1 MKKRILSVVLCV
13 AMLLSV
19 VPFTLVTSAAAA
31 DNNTLD
37 VFTVPENG
45 EIKDSGDNPGLIQ
58 YGSFPTQSSVT
69 VNGENFFS
77 SEITAASKYV
87 SYLPGS
93 YMADG
98 SATNV
103 TMQELYPG
111 VDLSEY
117 NYLAVRFKISGG
129 DATKTA
135 RLWAN
140 CGPTNATS
148 VMMNHSNNKFVNY
161 NETAPIVADKNVFLP
176 SNFDGWI
183 IFAEEKFESGATIEN
198 LYRVSFAYFEG
209 ASSIS
214 ENTWIGRTVYV
225 GDMKLVK
232 DVEAFSKA
240 CICSVKGHVEGTAA
254 TCKDKAVCSV
264 CGQSYGEVDA
274 TKHGTNTELK
284 GVVEAECGKPGYTGD
299 TWCKDCNTEI
309 AKGTATDALTHKG
322 GEATC
327 SAKAVCDLCEQEYG
341 EVKADNHKNTEL
353 KGVVEAECGKPGY
366 SGDTWCKDCNTE
378 IAKGTAT
385 DALTHKG
392 GEATCSAK
400 AVCDLCEQAYGEVK
414 ADNHK
419 NTELKNKKDATC
431 EAEGY
436 SGDTWCKDCDKEVKK
451 GEVVKKLDHVPA
463 TELANK
469 KDATTTEKGY
479 TGDKVCKECGA
490 VMEAGKEIP
499 VIVEDN
505 KDDTTTGG
513 NTTDDE
519 NAGGN
524 TEGEGTTAPETGDN
538 ASILLA
544 VLMTLMAGAVV
555 VLAKKRAQS
564 K

>member
-327 SAKAVCDLCEQEYG
+327 SAKAVCDLCEQ
-341 EVKADNHKNTEL
+341 
-353 KGVVEAECGKPGY
+353 
-366 SGDTWCKDCNTE
+366 
-378 IAKGTAT
+378 
-385 DALTHKG
+385 
-392 GEATCSAK
+392 
-400 AVCDLCEQAYGEVK
+400 AYGEVK